1 MDQQKEELIE
11 IWTSAFLS
19 EAERPKTYKKRQ
31 DEKYKVAFGRTTHE
45 HTNALLLLQ
54 EDKDQI
60 SSKERKQRKSSSQV
74 SDDLSISSSDMKQNP
89 KLSNTAYS
97 KIRGRQIMISK
108 HDIDKAREK
117 RKRLV
122 NYSLE
127 VQSSKQN
134 YVALQISSITRIV
147 VQNFRKLIDCERCA
161 LFLMD
166 HSTDELYFKPVGD
179 EHDADPKEIRFPAS
193 AGVAGFVATKGVTLN
208 IRDAYHDPRFN
219 SEIDKQTN
227 FRTRSILCAPVLSST
242 GHLFGVIQMVN
253 KKKGDSKIIQSM
265 AKKKKT
271 DNKHHGYASCFEPFS
286 TEDEQILDLC
296 CCRVS
301 KSLEP
306 ILCPN
311 KSTGK
316 EDNSNSEQEASSTT
330 DTQKRNRRASAA
342 SNLSHKDRRRSS
354 VGNLV
359 QFVSSVE
366 ARKSAVKTPQAG
378 ALVGVG
384 VCEALTKFQFRTT
397 IIGPQMS
404 AKAQQKDD
412 PERMMAATKRK
423 RMVDYNLQ
431 RKSLEKK
438 VI

>member
-1 MDQQKEELIE
+1 MIAT
-11 IWTSAFLS
+11 WTSALLEDARVKFD
-19 EAERPKTYKKRQ
+19 AIRAKGPKY
-31 DEKYKVAFGRTTHE
+31 DVVFGRTTHQGHQSSSLKNKLSLIKSDE
-45 HTNALLLLQ
+45 VSATNPENSFGKPNAKGAQ
-54 EDKDQI
+54 
-60 SSKERKQRKSSSQV
+60 SSKRR
-74 SDDLSISSSDMKQNP
+74 N
-89 KLSNTAYS
+89 S
-97 KIRGRQIMISK
+97 KCAGRQIMISK

-117 RKRLV
+117 RRRQLR
-122 NYSLE
+122 YSQE
-127 VQSSKQN
+127 VQNSKRC

-147 VQNFRKLIDCERCA
+147 VQSFRKLIDCERCA

-179 EHDADPKEIRFPAS
+179 EHDSDPKEIRFPKS
-193 AGVAGFVATKGVTLN
+193 AGVAGYVATKCVALN

-242 GHLFGVIQMVN
+242 GKLFGVIQMVN
-253 KKKGDSKIIQSM
+253 KKKGDSKVIQSM

-271 DNKHHGYASCFEPFS
+271 DHKHHGYASCFEPFS
-286 TEDEQILDLC
+286 SEDEQILDLC
-296 CCRVS
+296 CARVS

-316 EDNSNSEQEASSTT
+316 VDNSNQTTVSSSENNAKGSRKGSVMSCKE
-330 DTQKRNRRASAA
+330 
-342 SNLSHKDRRRSS
+342 RRRSS
-354 VGNLV
+354 VGNLA
-359 QFVSSVE
+359 QFVNSME
-366 ARKSAVKTPQAG
+366 TGARSATMKPTQPAQPP

-397 IIGPQMS
+397 IVGPQMS

-412 PERMMAATKRK
+412 PERLIAATKRK
-423 RMVDYNLQ
+423 RMVDYNMQ
-431 RKSLEKK
+431 RKFREKH
-438 VI
+438 

>member
-1 MDQQKEELIE
+1 MRWKQGEIRKEKAELIE

-19 EAERPKTYKKRQ
+19 EVERQQRRNYQRKQ
-31 DEKYKVAFGRTTHE
+31 INKYKIVFGRTTHE
-45 HTNALLLLQ
+45 SNYANLSSTQ
-54 EDKDQI
+54 DKDVLSSLSTNGQRPRFPFQGSDDYSNSSGTKQNSI
-60 SSKERKQRKSSSQV
+60 NLKSSKQK
-74 SDDLSISSSDMKQNP
+74 
-89 KLSNTAYS
+89 
-97 KIRGRQIMISK
+97 GRQIMISK
-108 HDIDKAREK
+108 HDIEKAREK
-117 RKRLV
+117 RKRQMK
-122 NYSLE
+122 YSLE

-134 YVALQISSITRIV
+134 YVALQINSITRIV
-147 VQNFRKLIDCERCA
+147 VQSFRKLIDCERCA

-193 AGVAGFVATKGVTLN
+193 AGVAGYVATKGVTLN

-253 KKKGDSKIIQSM
+253 KKKGDLKVIQSM

-271 DNKHHGYASCFEPFS
+271 DDKHHGYASCFEPFS

-301 KSLEP
+301 KSLQP

-311 KSTGK
+311 KITGK
-316 EDNSNSEQEASSTT
+316 DDIVGQEVNSDMS
-330 DTQKRNRRASAA
+330 KRK
-342 SNLSHKDRRRSS
+342 LSCKDRRRSS
-354 VGNLV
+354 VGNLA
-359 QFVSSVE
+359 QFVNSIGPSG
-366 ARKSAVKTPQAG
+366 RRIPVKAADTG
-378 ALVGVG
+378 LVGVG

-397 IIGPQMS
+397 IVGPQMS
-404 AKAQQKDD
+404 AKVQQKND
-412 PERMMAATKRK
+412 PEWLMAATKRK
-423 RMVDYNLQ
+423 RMVDYSLQ
-431 RKSLEKK
+431 RKFLEK
-438 VI
+438 